1 MAGALR
7 LGGFYSMKTIL
18 ITGAA
23 GFIGGHACALFQRQG
38 WRVVGTDRKEPVW
51 PAGDS
56 FHRCDLLDREGLRAL
71 ARQINPAVILHL
83 GAATRV
89 AGLRW
94 EDYGVNV
101 AGVDNVIA
109 AVETASACERVIFA
123 STRLICPV
131 YSPSTHLWDYRPPN
145 LYGLSKVEGEKL
157 VRQSCLRVPWIIVR
171 PTGIW
176 GPGFRSP
183 SYRDFFVQVQRGLY
197 FHIRG
202 ITPTRT
208 FGYVGNAAYQM
219 LRLAEAPLEQVA
231 GSVHYLGD
239 YQPLQVR
246 VWAELIA
253 QQFGRPPVREL
264 PRSAARAAA
273 MVGDLLGRVGLNQ
286 LPLNSSRYHNMTADS
301 VYDLSAL
308 AQVAPDLPHTLE
320 TGTELTTR
328 WMRDGE
334 KSRPF

>member
-1 MAGALR
+1 
-7 LGGFYSMKTIL
+7 MKTIL

-38 WRVVGTDRKEPVW
+38 WRVIGTDCREPMW
-51 PAGDS
+51 PVGDS
-56 FHRCDLLDREGLRAL
+56 FHHRDLLDRDGLLAL
-71 ARQINPAVILHL
+71 ARRINPEVILHL

-89 AGLRW
+89 AGLPW
-94 EDYGVNV
+94 EGYAANV

-109 AVETASACERVIFA
+109 AAEAVLACERVIFA

-131 YSPSTHLWDYRPPN
+131 YSPGTHLWDYRPPN
-145 LYGLSKVEGEKL
+145 LYGSSKVEGEKL
-157 VRQSCLRVPWIIVR
+157 VRNSRLRVPWIIVR

-208 FGYVGNAAYQM
+208 FGYVGNTAHQI

-239 YQPLQVR
+239 YQPVQVR
-246 VWAELIA
+246 GWADMIA
-253 QQFGRPPVREL
+253 QQFGRPAVREL
-264 PRSAARAAA
+264 SRLVARCVA
-273 MVGDLLGRVGLNQ
+273 MVGDMLGRVGLNQ
-286 LPLNSSRYHNMTADS
+286 FPLNSSRYRNMTADS
-301 VYDLSAL
+301 VSDLSAL
-308 AQVAPDLPHTLE
+308 AQMAPDLPYTLE

-334 KSRPF
+334 KGRPF

>member
-1 MAGALR
+1 
-7 LGGFYSMKTIL
+7 
-18 ITGAA
+18 
-23 GFIGGHACALFQRQG
+23 
-38 WRVVGTDRKEPVW
+38 
-51 PAGDS
+51 
-56 FHRCDLLDREGLRAL
+56 
-71 ARQINPAVILHL
+71 
-83 GAATRV
+83 V

-94 EDYGVNV
+94 EDYAVNL

-109 AVETASACERVIFA
+109 AVEAAPACERVIFA

-145 LYGLSKVEGEKL
+145 LYGSSKVEGEKL

-183 SYRDFFVQVQRGLY
+183 SYRDFFVQVQRGQY

-208 FGYVGNAAYQM
+208 FGYVGNTAYQM

-231 GSVHYLGD
+231 RSVHYLGD

-246 VWAELIA
+246 VWADMIA
-253 QQFGRPPVREL
+253 HQFGRPSLREL
-264 PRSAARAAA
+264 PRSVARGAA
-273 MVGDLLGRVGLNQ
+273 MVGDLLGRVGLYQ
-286 LPLNSSRYHNMTADS
+286 LPLNSSRFRNITADS

-334 KSRPF
+334 KGRPF